1 MNGARE
7 GCVLKDR
14 ITDIIVYIIAAS
26 AYCFVC
32 LYLPYAYPKLPD
44 GYFRS
49 FEVVIPSGASAGAAA
64 RLLEEAGVVD
74 DAGALVREMARSGL
88 DRKIKPGLYTLHR
101 STPRGAVK
109 QLEKAKPVVERA
121 ALIPGSRFDRLA
133 ALFAEEGVTA
143 ADFYSAMAK
152 AENFCEPVRKWL
164 PEDVRARMV
173 FLLPETYF
181 IAPGPAVADGFIASA
196 SRLWFERVGKDIPED
211 TSANDVLMRGVLAS
225 VVEGEARVAEE
236 RPILAGIFLK
246 RIEKKMRLQSCATV
260 IYCWAERGEKKT
272 ALTYKDLE
280 IDSPYNTYRNDG
292 LPPGPICV
300 PSESSWKSALAPQET
315 EYLFFFAD
323 GRGRH
328 IFSRTYGE
336 HIAKQRGMTR

>member
-1 MNGARE
+1 M
-7 GCVLKDR
+7 KDR

-32 LYLPYAYPKLPD
+32 LYLPYAYPELPD

-88 DRKIKPGLYTLHR
+88 DRKIKPGRYTLHR

-173 FLLPETYF
+173 FLLPET
-181 IAPGPAVADGFIASA
+181 
-196 SRLWFERVGKDIPED
+196 
-211 TSANDVLMRGVLAS
+211 
-225 VVEGEARVAEE
+225 
-236 RPILAGIFLK
+236 
-246 RIEKKMRLQSCATV
+246 
-260 IYCWAERGEKKT
+260 
-272 ALTYKDLE
+272 
-280 IDSPYNTYRNDG
+280 
-292 LPPGPICV
+292 
-300 PSESSWKSALAPQET
+300 
-315 EYLFFFAD
+315 
-323 GRGRH
+323 
-328 IFSRTYGE
+328 
-336 HIAKQRGMTR
+336 

>member
-1 MNGARE
+1 M
-7 GCVLKDR
+7 
-14 ITDIIVYIIAAS
+14 
-26 AYCFVC
+26 
-32 LYLPYAYPKLPD
+32 
-44 GYFRS
+44 
-49 FEVVIPSGASAGAAA
+49 
-64 RLLEEAGVVD
+64 
-74 DAGALVREMARSGL
+74 
-88 DRKIKPGLYTLHR
+88 
-101 STPRGAVK
+101 K

-133 ALFAEEGVTA
+133 ALFTEEGVTA

-211 TSANDVLMRGVLAS
+211 TAAGDVLMRGVLAS
-225 VVEGEARVAEE
+225 VVEGEARAAEE

-246 RIEKKMRLQSCATV
+246 RIEKHMRLQSCATV

-336 HIAKQRGMTR
+336 HIAKQREMTR